1 MAPLQ
6 KSVTIIIH
14 RGKSDELN
22 TVAGVKNKVFKALPL
37 TNTLLFFKSLNSSL
51 AEILQ
56 TCIQQLTALV
66 VEK

>member
-37 TNTLLFFKSLNSSL
+37 TNTLLFFKSVNSSL
-51 AEILQ
+51 CRDTTDMYSTINSS
-56 TCIQQLTALV
+56 CS
-66 VEK
+66 